1 MQSFLFVTSG
11 GSVTTTR
18 SSALVTGASKGIGA
32 AIGLQLAQDGYD
44 IFLNYRSD
52 HAKAEKIAEEITAI
66 GVHCTLLPFDVANV
80 EEVEKNLVPLL
91 ETPPYIVVNNAGFT
105 ADSLFGMMDDKSWCS
120 VIDVHLNGFFN
131 VTRTLLPRMMRKRK
145 GRIINIVS
153 TSGQTGNPGQV
164 NYSAAK
170 AGLIGATRSLAVE
183 IAKRN
188 ILVNAVAPGFIDTD
202 MLEGLPVDEIKKM
215 IPLGKFG
222 TPEDVA
228 HMVSF
233 LCSDKAQ
240 YVTGQTFSV
249 NGGIYTP

>member
-1 MQSFLFVTSG
+1 MATQ
-11 GSVTTTR
+11 R
-18 SSALVTGASKGIGA
+18 PSALITGASKGIGA
-32 AIGLQLAQDGYD
+32 AIALQLAQDGFD

-52 HAKAEKIAEEITAI
+52 HKKAAEIATKIEAT
-66 GVHCTLLPFDVANV
+66 GVECTLLPFDVTNT
-80 EEVEKNLVPLL
+80 EDVEKFLTPLL
-91 ETPPYIVVNNAGFT
+91 DPPPFALVNNAGFT
-105 ADSLFGMMDDKSWCS
+105 ADSLFGMMDDTSWYS

-131 VTRTLLPRMMRKRK
+131 ITRALLPRMMRKRN

-153 TSGQTGNPGQV
+153 TAGQTGNPGQT

-183 IAKRN
+183 VAKRN
-188 ILVNAVAPGFIDTD
+188 ILVNAVAPGFIETE
-202 MLEGLPVDEIKKM
+202 MLKDLPVDEIKKR

-222 TPEDVA
+222 KPKDVA

-233 LCSDKAQ
+233 LCSEKAQ
-240 YVTGQTFSV
+240 YITGQTFSV